1 MGRLRQPPFGGTEQV
16 LNYLARY
23 THRVAISNHRLVAF
37 ENDRVSFRW
46 RDYAHGGKNRVMTV
60 SADEFLRRF
69 LLHVL
74 PKGLVRIRHF
84 GLFANRRRETAL
96 ARCRQLLGAV
106 ACTDRPEQTN
116 QLRCPACSGTMLII
130 ERMTSAQLY
139 SRLDLSLP
147 TLRRCYV
154 DSS

>member
-1 MGRLRQPPFGGTEQV
+1 
-16 LNYLARY
+16 
-23 THRVAISNHRLVAF
+23 
-37 ENDRVSFRW
+37 
-46 RDYAHGGKNRVMTV
+46 MTV

-96 ARCRQLLGAV
+96 ARCSELLGA
-106 ACTDRPEQTN
+106 ATSADHSETTN
-116 QLRCPACSGTMLII
+116 LPRCPVCSATMLVI
-130 ERMTSAQLY
+130 ERFTSAQLY
-139 SRLDLSLP
+139 FQPHLCLATP
-147 TLRRCYV
+147 QRCIV